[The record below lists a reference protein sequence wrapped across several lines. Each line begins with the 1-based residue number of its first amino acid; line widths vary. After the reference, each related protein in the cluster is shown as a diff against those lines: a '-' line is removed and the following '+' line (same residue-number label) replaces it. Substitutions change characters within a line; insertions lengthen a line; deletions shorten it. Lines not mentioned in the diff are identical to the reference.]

1 MRSDA
6 HLSGWAPAPAI
17 FGLASA
23 GPLAAFVGFGWAPAG
38 FGGTYGDEPPR
49 VSFTT
54 KW

>member
-1 MRSDA
+1 M
-6 HLSGWAPAPAI
+6 GPARP
-17 FGLASA
+17 FLGGVSLFRHGLAACHFSPA
-23 GPLAAFVGFGWAPAG
+23 RLFFWAPAG